1 MAVQVA
7 DSGYLVAKFESPCAT
22 CGKTIET
29 GCSMF
34 PASDCIKGDARYH
47 HLACALE
54 IYKTMDALLASAPV
68 RGNGWGGLKGLAAV
82 VGIWLDR
89 RIWAPPT
96 AGHEDCDTVC

>member
-47 HLACALE
+47 HLSCALE
-54 IYKTMDALLASAPV
+54 MYKTMDALLASAPV
-68 RGNGWGGLKGLAAV
+68 RGSVGGCKGWQRGWHLARPTH
-82 VGIWLDR
+82 VGAPDS
-89 RIWAPPT
+89 WA
-96 AGHEDCDTVC
+96 